1 MNLLIDL
8 AYVWV
13 DPRIRFGDMSVDRS
27 PHKASGSL
35 PRSPEPARRCAAVQA
50 VLGAAL
56 PQQGRAAER
65 RRVPARRSSPRS
77 PRRCSRR
84 TIRSRIRLIQR
95 LKPPGYVNGAGI
107 TFWLGTDMLGRDV
120 LSRIIYGARVSL
132 IVGLSA
138 VAISG
143 TIGLLL
149 GLVSGYFGGI
159 VDDVFMRVADIQLSF
174 PTILL
179 ALAIM
184 AVLGSGL
191 DKLIL
196 VLGLTGWVQYGRI
209 VRGQVLS
216 IKEEEFVLAARAT
229 GETAMAHPVPAHP
242 AEHLEPDHRHRELHG
257 RQQHR
262 RGSLAQLP
270 RRRRAAGIPSWGT
283 MLADGR
289 QYIGVADWLTIPA
302 GLAIS
307 LTVLSINILGDWLR
321 DYPRPAPEEHRLTV
335 VRRRQHRSTSLQ
347 HPEGTRHE
355 TKHMH
360 PLLRPRSRPCRG
372 APSLAPALAADKP
385 VVVLHERRAGQ
396 PGPDVHAVRRE
407 RDPVDPRNACSGWTM
422 PARWC
427 RRSRS
432 RSRCSIR

>member
-1 MNLLIDL
+1 MI
-8 AYVWV
+8 APS
-13 DPRIRFGDMSVDRS
+13 DPFG
-27 PHKASGSL
+27 
-35 PRSPEPARRCAAVQA
+35 
-50 VLGAAL
+50 
-56 PQQGRAAER
+56 
-65 RRVPARRSSPRS
+65 
-77 PRRCSRR
+77 
-84 TIRSRIRLIQR
+84 IRLVQR

-132 IVGLSA
+132 VVGLSA
-138 VAISG
+138 VLISG

-159 VDDVFMRVADIQLSF
+159 VDDVIMRIADIQLSF

-229 GETAMAHPVPAHP
+229 GEKSWRILFQQILPNIWSPIIVIASFSIASNIVAEASLSFLGVGVPP
-242 AEHLEPDHRHRELHG
+242 
-257 RQQHR
+257 
-262 RGSLAQLP
+262 
-270 RRRRAAGIPSWGT
+270 GIPSWGT

-289 QYIGVADWLTIPA
+289 QYIGVAEWLTIPP
-302 GLAIS
+302 GVAIS

-321 DYPRPAPEEHRLTV
+321 DYL
-335 VRRRQHRSTSLQ
+335 
-347 HPEGTRHE
+347 
-355 TKHMH
+355 
-360 PLLRPRSRPCRG
+360 
-372 APSLAPALAADKP
+372 
-385 VVVLHERRAGQ
+385 
-396 PGPDVHAVRRE
+396 
-407 RDPVDPRNACSGWTM
+407 DPRLKN
-422 PARWC
+422 
-427 RRSRS
+427 
-432 RSRCSIR
+432 IL